1 MLDAPTTGFAGWLWV
16 WFGFLLQVWG
26 GLGCSVG

>member
-1 MLDAPTTGFAGWLWV
+1 MLDAPTTGFYGVVGMV
-16 WFGFLLQVWG
+16 WFLLQVWG